1 MKKNKALY
9 VLSGAVSVGLLL
21 GACSGNAVDS
31 PSTDDGGTTD
41 NGGEETTES
50 TGDPVEGG
58 NVNLAMFSAPEN
70 LFNPIFYTALYDAH
84 ILDITHEGLVSQD
97 ESFDFI
103 PRLAEDWDFNDDN
116 SELTYTLRQDVK
128 WHDGEDFT
136 ADDVVFTFTSIAD
149 PEYVGA
155 GGVRVDYVN
164 SLVGY
169 EEYSSGDVDEFE
181 GVEKV
186 DDYTV
191 TFKFAEPNVK
201 ALADTAIAI
210 LPEHVFA
217 DIPVGEIPEVPE
229 SRDGGAV
236 IGTGPFKLKEYMEGE
251 QYILE
256 ANEDY
261 YEGAP
266 HLDTITWKIVGQ
278 SVAAG
283 MLENGELDYIPRDL
297 APQDA
302 ADVEALDGIELFEQP
317 QLGYQY
323 MGFKLNHG
331 PDDEGAPLNDSS
343 IWEVNEKLQSKELR
357 QAIAHAFNRAAVVGD
372 PEAGNGLLSGRG
384 IVLDAPFPESSWA
397 YNPDAIEGYEY
408 DPGKAEAL
416 LDEAGYVDVNDDGFR
431 EDPDGN
437 EFVLN
442 LDYPVG
448 NETRERM
455 APIIQENLE
464 EVGLKVD
471 LRTPREAAA
480 HFDLIEAN
488 NTDFDLFLAGW
499 SLSSGDPD
507 PGPLYKSN
515 APYNYARWANETS
528 DQLLDDAVNP
538 EFAFE
543 QEYRQE
549 KYVEW
554 AQNFVEELPVLPI
567 YSENEI
573 HAWNSKLTGV
583 TIKPFTFKHDTHLWQ
598 WTE

>member
-1 MKKNKALY
+1 MKNKHSWY
-9 VLSGAVSVGLLL
+9 VISGALSLGLIL
-21 GACSGNAVDS
+21 GACSGDTVDS
-31 PSTDDGGTTD
+31 PSDTGGGTSDGGGD
-41 NGGEETTES
+41 SEEQGG
-50 TGDPVEGG
+50 PVEGG
-58 NVNLAMFSAPEN
+58 NVNLAMFSPPEN

-97 ESFDFI
+97 NEFGFI
-103 PRLAEDWDFNDDN
+103 PKLAEDWEFSEDN
-116 SELTYTLRQDVK
+116 TELTYNLRQDVK

-136 ADDVVFTFTSIAD
+136 ADDVVFTFTSLAD
-149 PEYVGA
+149 PDYVTA
-155 GGVRVDYVN
+155 GGVRVEYVD

-169 EEYSSGDVDEFE
+169 EEYSSGEADEFE
-181 GVEKV
+181 GIEKV

-191 TFKFAEPNVK
+191 TFKFKEASVK
-201 ALADTAIAI
+201 ALADTSLAII
-210 LPEHVFA
+210 PEHVFA
-217 DIPVGEIPEVPE
+217 DIPVAEIPEVAE

-236 IGTGPFKLKEYMEGE
+236 IGTGAFKLKEYMEGE

-261 YEGAP
+261 YAGAP

-302 ADVEALDGIELFEQP
+302 ATIEDIDGVEIFEQA

-323 MGFKLNHG
+323 MGFKLHHG
-331 PDDEGAPLNDSS
+331 PDDALTDKST
-343 IWEVNEKLQSKELR
+343 WEVNEKLDSKELR
-357 QAIAHAFNRAAVVGD
+357 QAIAYAFNRQGIVGD
-372 PEAGNGLLSGRG
+372 PEKANGLLGGRG
-384 IVLDAPFPESSWA
+384 SVLDAPFPEASWA

-408 DPGKAEAL
+408 DPEKAKEV
-416 LDEAGYVDVNDDGFR
+416 LDAAGYEDTNGDGFR

-437 EFVLN
+437 ELVLN

-448 NETRERM
+448 NETREKM
-455 APIIQENLE
+455 APIIQQDLE

-471 LRTPREAAA
+471 LKTPREAPA
-480 HFDLIEAN
+480 HFELVEKNNNEVDLY
-488 NTDFDLFLAGW
+488 LAGW

-507 PGPLYKSN
+507 PASLYKST
-515 APYNYARWANETS
+515 APYNYPRWDNEAS

-554 AQNFVEELPVLPI
+554 AQNFVDELPVLPV

-583 TIKPFTFKHDTHLWQ
+583 TIKPFTFKDDTHLWQ